1 MCPLGAH
8 TEVPTCARRPL
19 HSHLY
24 AHKADSQLWWPRPSP
39 VPPWMWPCP
48 SSHSPDQEWGH
59 LSRRADKFFPGKQ
72 GESTPRL
79 LRATFTLN
87 LGVFGGVFFRLGREA
102 GGTASLPNAPGP
114 AFCTLGPQ
122 PPGLG
127 QRRFLHVRHV
137 RNEPGVGHG
146 GRGLRTGT
154 RPLSGVMECSRTRQG
169 CLAARLCDCTE
180 IHGMTRS

>member
-72 GESTPRL
+72 GESTPRP

-87 LGVFGGVFFRLGREA
+87 LGVFGGVFFRLG
-102 GGTASLPNAPGP
+102 
-114 AFCTLGPQ
+114 
-122 PPGLG
+122 
-127 QRRFLHVRHV
+127 
-137 RNEPGVGHG
+137 
-146 GRGLRTGT
+146 
-154 RPLSGVMECSRTRQG
+154 
-169 CLAARLCDCTE
+169 
-180 IHGMTRS
+180 